1 MVNLKK
7 LCGGYIVDAGDTFSK
22 TLLLVS
28 IVFFGIGGCEWWIP
42 FQNSRR
48 NDPPE
53 FTLLPKS
60 LYPNEANPGKRG
72 GGEYPE
78 LMAFGTGL
86 VSRSFYTTLR

>member
-28 IVFFGIGGCEWWIP
+28 IVFFLNWGVWVMDS
-42 FQNSRR
+42 F
-48 NDPPE
+48 PE
-53 FTLLPKS
+53 FPEEWSSRIYQIAKS
-60 LYPNEANPGKRG
+60 LYPNEANPGKRA

-78 LMAFGTGL
+78 
-86 VSRSFYTTLR
+86 VW